1 MLKTFVHLYRGRLG
15 RGKPNF
21 VLASACGA
29 AAALALPV
37 AGTLSVFFQ
46 GAGLLPGGG
55 ADDAPVR
62 AAAIL
67 LMTVLP
73 VILLFVFAGMLALSI
88 LLWSSKWFAKGTIF
102 LGVLF
107 ESLLVGGGFAFLSA
121 NQFGPADAWMTF
133 ALFGGATFVS
143 LGAGS
148 TLWWVLLHRAVN
160 VPRLSLTG
168 TSGPDEDRA

>member
-1 MLKTFVHLYRGRLG
+1 MFETFVHLYRGRPG
-15 RGKPNF
+15 QGKLNF

-55 ADDAPVR
+55 TDDAPVR

-73 VILLFVFAGMLALSI
+73 VMLLFVFAGMLALSI
-88 LLWSSKWFAKGTIF
+88 LL
-102 LGVLF
+102 
-107 ESLLVGGGFAFLSA
+107 
-121 NQFGPADAWMTF
+121 
-133 ALFGGATFVS
+133 
-143 LGAGS
+143 
-148 TLWWVLLHRAVN
+148 
-160 VPRLSLTG
+160 
-168 TSGPDEDRA
+168 

>member
-1 MLKTFVHLYRGRLG
+1 
-15 RGKPNF
+15 
-21 VLASACGA
+21 
-29 AAALALPV
+29 
-37 AGTLSVFFQ
+37 
-46 GAGLLPGGG
+46 
-55 ADDAPVR
+55 
-62 AAAIL
+62 
-67 LMTVLP
+67 MTVLP

-133 ALFGGATFVS
+133 ALFGGVTFVS

-148 TLWWVLLHRAVN
+148 TLWWVLLHRAGE